1 MFKAKVLLVEDDRK
15 IANIVISY
23 LKNENFEVF
32 HFTEGKKALDALID
46 LNPDIVILD
55 LMLPD
60 ISGEELCQDIKEVID
75 IPIIMLTAKS
85 SEEEKL
91 AGFALGAD
99 DYVTKPFSPRE
110 LIYRIKAILKRVQ
123 KGNNDR
129 LSFNNGELILD
140 SSKYEALLNGFNLN
154 LTPTEFKI
162 LYVLAEKPERV
173 FSRYDIIE
181 QALGYQFEG
190 YDRSVDA
197 HIKNIRAKMSKISK
211 NAKYIITVYG
221 IGYKFVGVKDT

>member
-1 MFKAKVLLVEDDRK
+1 MLKQKIFIIEDDKK
-15 IANIVISY
+15 IANIVSSY
-23 LKNENFEVF
+23 LKHEGVEVF
-32 HFTEGKKALDALID
+32 HFINGKEALDAVIE
-46 LNPDIVILD
+46 LNPDLIILD

-60 ISGEELCQDIKEVID
+60 ISGEELCQDIKEMVD

-110 LIYRIKAILKRVQ
+110 LIYRVKAILKRVR
-123 KGNNDR
+123 KSSSEK

-140 SSKYEALLNGFNLN
+140 SSKYEALLNGKNLN

-162 LYVLAEKPERV
+162 LLVLAEKPEKV

-181 QALGYQFEG
+181 QALGYQFDG
-190 YDRSVDA
+190 YDRNVDA
-197 HIKNIRAKMSKISK
+197 HIKNIRAKMSKLSED
-211 NAKYIITVYG
+211 AKYIVTVYG
-221 IGYKFVGVKDT
+221 VGYKFVGVRDK